1 MSMSKR
7 RMALGAF
14 LFTPG
19 NHARGWRHP
28 AADTG
33 TDSDFAK
40 IAGLAELAERGRFD
54 ALFLQ
59 DTCAVP
65 GSADDDF
72 GADPAPHYGRIAHL
86 EPLTLI
92 AALAA
97 RTRHIGLVATATTTY
112 NHPFHVARLFASID
126 HISGGRAG
134 WNLVTSQIEDEAG
147 NFGQERHLDHA
158 ARYERAEEFYDVVT
172 RLWDSW
178 EDDAF
183 PKDKDSGTYLD
194 RTKVHPP
201 RHRGRHF
208 SVRGPLN
215 VPRPPQGHP
224 VVSQAGSSEAGKA
237 LAARAADL
245 VFTAQ
250 RTFDGARVFYD
261 DIKSRAVLHGRQPED
276 VLVLPGVLPLV
287 GRSEAE
293 AREKYEA
300 LQSLLPADYGLGA
313 LQRHAGGLD
322 LSRYPLDGPLP
333 ELPESN
339 SARGRQQLL
348 QELAGG
354 EELTIRQL
362 AQQFAFGG
370 GHRVIFG
377 TAAQIAEELADWF
390 VGGAADGY
398 NVMFPHFPEPL
409 ADFVDQVVPE
419 LQRLG
424 IFKRNYRG
432 GTLRENLG
440 LRRPSHPAAASTAD
454 VEAG

>member
-1 MSMSKR
+1 MTQATR
-7 RMALGAF
+7 QMALGAF

-33 TDSDFAK
+33 TDTDISR
-40 IAGLAELAERGRFD
+40 LAALAQLAERGKFD
-54 ALFLQ
+54 AIFLQ
-59 DTCAVP
+59 DTCSVP
-65 GSADDDF
+65 GSASADF

-97 RTRHIGLVATATTTY
+97 HTTHIGLVATATTTY
-112 NHPFHVARLFASID
+112 NQPYHVARLFASID

-147 NFGQERHLDHA
+147 NFGAGAHLEHA
-158 ARYERAEEFYDVVT
+158 ARYARAEEFYDVVAA
-172 RLWDSW
+172 LWDSW

-183 PKDKDSGTYLD
+183 AKDKASGIYFD
-194 RTKVHPP
+194 PAKVHPP

-224 VVSQAGSSEAGKA
+224 LVSQAGSSAAGQA
-237 LAARAADL
+237 LAARSADL

-250 RTFDGARVFYD
+250 RTLDGARAFYRE
-261 DIKSRAVLHGRQPED
+261 IKSQAAAHGRGGSD
-276 VLVLPGVLPLV
+276 ILVLPGVLPLI

-293 AREKYEA
+293 AREKYDE
-300 LQSLLPADYGLGA
+300 LQALLPPDFGLGT

-348 QELAGG
+348 RELAGG

-362 AQQFAFGG
+362 AQHFAFGG
-370 GHRVIFG
+370 GHRVILG
-377 TAAQIAEELADWF
+377 TPGQIAEQLAAWF
-390 VGGAADGY
+390 EGGAADGY

-409 ADFVDQVVPE
+409 ADFVDLVVPE
-419 LQRLG
+419 LQRMGL
-424 IFKRNYRG
+424 FKRDYRG
-432 GTLRENLG
+432 RTLRENLG
-440 LRRPSHPAAASTAD
+440 LRRPPNRHAEPNQEVAS
-454 VEAG
+454 